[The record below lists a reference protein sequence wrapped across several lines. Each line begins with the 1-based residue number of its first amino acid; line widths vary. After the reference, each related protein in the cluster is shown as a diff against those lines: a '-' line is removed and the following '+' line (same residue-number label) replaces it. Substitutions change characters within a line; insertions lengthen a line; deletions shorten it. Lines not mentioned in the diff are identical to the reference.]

1 MEVYLIRHT
10 QVAVDKSI
18 CYGQSEVS
26 LAETFATDALVLEQK
41 LKQQIGEL
49 QAAKI
54 LSSPAQ
60 RCRLLAEYLGQE
72 IEYHPVLL
80 ELNFGQW
87 EMQAWK
93 DLPPEEVNPWMEDF
107 VHLRPPD
114 GENFAELQ
122 ARTTSVFDTLPQS
135 EHSPVLII
143 AHAGVIR
150 SIICKA
156 IGLPLSNAFQIE
168 IDYGSVS
175 KLVYR
180 WGLWNVKFLN
190 L

>member
-10 QVAVDKSI
+10 QVAVDKGI
-18 CYGQSEVS
+18 CYGQSEVP
-26 LAETFATDALVLEQK
+26 LAETFAAEALVLEQK

-49 QAAKI
+49 HSAKI
-54 LSSPAQ
+54 LSSPAL
-60 RCRLLAEYLGQE
+60 RCKQLAQYLGQE
-72 IEYHPVLL
+72 TEYYSVLL

-107 VHLRPPD
+107 VHLRPPG
-114 GENFAELQ
+114 GENFAELL
-122 ARTTSVFDTLPQS
+122 ARTALVFDALPQS
-135 EHSPVLII
+135 EQSPVVII